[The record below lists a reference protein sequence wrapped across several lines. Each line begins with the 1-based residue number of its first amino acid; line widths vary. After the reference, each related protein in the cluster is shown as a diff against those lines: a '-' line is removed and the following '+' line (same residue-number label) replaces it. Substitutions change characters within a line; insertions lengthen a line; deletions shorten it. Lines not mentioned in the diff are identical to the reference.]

1 MTIKE
6 LRERDAARLAAR
18 IDNPTP
24 ENLNNARHAM
34 RLYYLFVAAYQRS
47 FYTEQDRNAT
57 RAQKDEAD
65 AKSEK
70 AHKRALDALKPYGVR
85 ITCPGLY
92 PYIEEI
98 GTHRNFT
105 SGHFYN

>member
-1 MTIKE
+1 MTIKQ
-6 LRERDAARLAAR
+6 LREQDAARLAAR
-18 IDNPTP
+18 IDEPTA

-34 RLYYLFVAAYQRS
+34 RLYYIFVSASQKA
-47 FYTEQDRNAT
+47 FYIRQEKGTT
-57 RAQKDEAD
+57 PAQMDEAET
-65 AKSEK
+65 KSEK
-70 AHKRALDALKPYGVR
+70 AYIRASEALKPYGVR

>member
-18 IDNPTP
+18 IDEPTA

-47 FYTEQDRNAT
+47 FYTAQDRNAT
-57 RAQKDEAD
+57 QAQKDEAD
-65 AKSEK
+65 TKSDK
-70 AHKRALDALKPYGVR
+70 TYKRASEALKPYGVR
-85 ITCPGLY
+85 IDCPGLY
-92 PYIEEI
+92 PII
-98 GTHRNFT
+98 DDMNGANFT
-105 SGHFYN
+105 HGHFYN

>member
-18 IDNPTP
+18 IDEPTA

-57 RAQKDEAD
+57 QAQKAEAD

-70 AHKRALDALKPYGVR
+70 TYKRASEALKPYGVR
-85 ITCPGLY
+85 IDCPGLY
-92 PYIEEI
+92 PII
-98 GTHRNFT
+98 DDMNGANFT
-105 SGHFYN
+105 HGHFYN